1 MKMHSHCTIMQSS
14 ARKQARQSAILEV
27 IRRGKVSTQSDLRAA
42 LIDRGVECD
51 QGTVSRDIRELG
63 IVKTATDDGSYIYA
77 VLEEVSPI
85 VRTTRLSVLKQ
96 MVRSVVASGNL
107 IVIKCGPGNAPA
119 VGDAMD
125 HLGLSNLIGT
135 VAGDDTLFAVVAE
148 GASTAETLAQL
159 KKEIGLP

>member
-1 MKMHSHCTIMQSS
+1 MQSG
-14 ARKQARQSAILEV
+14 ARKQARQSAILEI

-42 LIDRGVECD
+42 LVDRGIECD

-63 IVKTATDDGSYIYA
+63 IVKAATDDGSYIYA
-77 VLEEVSPI
+77 VLDEVSPI

-96 MVRSVVASGNL
+96 MIRTVVSSGNL

-119 VGDAMD
+119 VGDALD
-125 HLGLSNLIGT
+125 HLSLPNLIGT

-148 GASTAETLAQL
+148 GANTADTVAHL
-159 KKEIGLP
+159 KKEISLT

>member
-1 MKMHSHCTIMQSS
+1 MQSS
-14 ARKQARQSAILEV
+14 ARKQVRQSAILEV

-42 LIDRGVECD
+42 LVDRGIECD

-63 IVKTATDDGSYIYA
+63 IVKAATDDGTYVYA
-77 VLEEVSPI
+77 VLDDVSPI

-96 MVRSVVASGNL
+96 MVRTVVASGNL

-119 VGDAMD
+119 VGDAID
-125 HLGLSNLIGT
+125 HLGLPNIIGT

-148 GASTAETLAQL
+148 GASTAETLAML
-159 KKEIGLP
+159 KKEISLT